1 MSIQGNFVGGIF
13 PTVEQVGAAP
23 AAIMELV
30 KAFGINTGNIL
41 DVPNSN
47 FDTVTGNSIYK
58 GLKGSAQ
65 GFPDQMGEWAFV
77 LTLHYD
83 AASQFGVQIAFD
95 MNGYT
100 ICNRNKRNGTWN
112 AWSGFKTN
120 DVASADLK
128 NFILANSHTKIIQDC
143 LNIDLYDAFGEA
155 NKAGI
160 VIAGNT
166 VNIPSGL
173 SHGIREVF
181 YVNQQWVIVKI
192 TGWDGTSFLPC
203 TIYAQFNGTAWTDWE
218 WENPPLQPNTEY
230 RTTMRRR
237 GQPDYV
243 KLIDFGSLPASGVAS
258 VYVGIAGTRICYINA
273 TAFSNTNGESQPFPM
288 FQNGEPAAYYWVDNS
303 GNLCV
308 NAVKN
313 VSDNYAV
320 FEIYYTKS

>member
-1 MSIQGNFVGGIF
+1 MSIQGNFVGGIL
-13 PTVEQVGAAP
+13 PTAEQVGAAP

-47 FDTVTGNSIYK
+47 FNTLTGNSIYK

-83 AASQFGVQIAFD
+83 DASQFGVQFAWD
-95 MNGYT
+95 MNGY
-100 ICNRNKRNGTWN
+100 IVCNRYKRNGTWN
-112 AWSGFKTN
+112 DWSLPNANAFAPV
-120 DVASADLK
+120 DFV
-128 NFILANSHTKIIQDC
+128 LANASRYQINDA
-143 LNIDLYDAFGEA
+143 LNINLTDPYGTE
-155 NKAGI
+155 NKMGY
-160 VIAGNT
+160 VMSGVT
-166 VNIPSGL
+166 SQMPSGL

-181 YVNQQWVIVKI
+181 YINLEWVIIKI
-192 TGWDGTSFLPC
+192 TGWDSYSYSPC
-203 TIYAQFNGTAWTDWE
+203 VVYNQYRGSSKGWTGWE
-218 WENPPLQPNTEY
+218 WENPPLQSGVEY

-303 GNLCV
+303 GNLNV

-313 VSDNYAV
+313 VSDNYSV